1 MFVDIAKI
9 NIKAGNGGNGAV
21 AFTGRN
27 MWLRAVPTAATA
39 EEAAT

>member
-21 AFTGRN
+21 AYTQDRKS
-27 MWLRAVPTAATA
+27 VV
-39 EEAAT
+39 